1 LPADK
6 FFNDFEYV
14 RKQYLIAEK
23 YLNIV
28 SSPIAGREEDQ
39 ERIRQLESKL
49 AKVEEIEK
57 ALLEMKQLVQERIR

>member
-49 AKVEEIEK
+49 AKVEELEK
-57 ALLEMKQLVQERIR
+57 TLLEMKQRLQN

>member
-28 SSPIAGREEDQ
+28 SSPIAGREED
-39 ERIRQLESKL
+39 
-49 AKVEEIEK
+49 
-57 ALLEMKQLVQERIR
+57 